1 MFGWSKNKELSRYLK
16 NILGYHVTHLNIYE
30 QAFVHRSYHP
40 HDSKLTELNNERL
53 EYLGDAV
60 LSTIIA
66 DFLFKKYPHAQEG
79 FLTNMRSKL
88 VSRDHLNRLGS
99 KIGLNKFVI
108 YNGNSEHMPS
118 SVSGNTFEA
127 FVGAIFIDKGYNK
140 TKKIVLNRIFDLYVD
155 LDAIE
160 KEDHNYK
167 GKLLQYAQK
176 YKQTLEYKT
185 VKEETVAYGRKE
197 YVVYVFL
204 NDQFIAEGCDHN
216 IKSAQQNAAMA
227 ACEHFGI

>member
-1 MFGWSKNKELSRYLK
+1 
-16 NILGYHVTHLNIYE
+16 
-30 QAFVHRSYHP
+30 
-40 HDSKLTELNNERL
+40 
-53 EYLGDAV
+53 
-60 LSTIIA
+60 
-66 DFLFKKYPHAQEG
+66 
-79 FLTNMRSKL
+79 
-88 VSRDHLNRLGS
+88 
-99 KIGLNKFVI
+99 
-108 YNGNSEHMPS
+108 MPS

-160 KEDHNYK
+160 KEDNNYK

-176 YKQTLEYKT
+176 YKQTLEKKT